1 MEVTRELV
9 LPAPCDEVWEA
20 LTDPER
26 LEEWFAN
33 DVELDLESGEGEFR
47 WDDGEVRRAVVEDVE
62 LERRLAIRWWDP
74 ERGGAAESAVTFT
87 LVEVP
92 AGTRLIVT
100 ETTSGPQACTG
111 EWSWAVSLQAR
122 PFGFWPAI
130 TRRAAASSVA
140 PVLPSTRAPC
150 VLASLGAHD
159 PETRQH
165 SLKGH

>member
-1 MEVTRELV
+1 LKVTRELV
-9 LPAPCDEVWEA
+9 LPAPCEEVWEA
-20 LTDPER
+20 LTDPQR

-100 ETTSGPQACTG
+100 ETATGPQAFAG
-111 EWSWAVSLQAR
+111 EWSWALEMHV
-122 PFGFWPAI
+122 G
-130 TRRAAASSVA
+130 
-140 PVLPSTRAPC
+140 
-150 VLASLGAHD
+150 
-159 PETRQH
+159 RQR
-165 SLKGH
+165 LLCTV